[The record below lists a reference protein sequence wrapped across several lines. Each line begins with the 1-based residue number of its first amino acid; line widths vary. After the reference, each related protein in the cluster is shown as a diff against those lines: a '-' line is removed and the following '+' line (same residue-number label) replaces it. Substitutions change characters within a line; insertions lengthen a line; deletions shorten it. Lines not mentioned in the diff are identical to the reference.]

1 VLVVTAAAAELER
14 ASEADEP
21 DKAVALPAVAYEY
34 DSTAD
39 AAETGEGYRSDMVLS
54 TT

>member
-1 VLVVTAAAAELER
+1 LVVTAAAPELER

-21 DKAVALPAVAYEY
+21 DKAVALAAVAYEY

-39 AAETGEGYRSDMVLS
+39 AADNGEGERSDMVLS